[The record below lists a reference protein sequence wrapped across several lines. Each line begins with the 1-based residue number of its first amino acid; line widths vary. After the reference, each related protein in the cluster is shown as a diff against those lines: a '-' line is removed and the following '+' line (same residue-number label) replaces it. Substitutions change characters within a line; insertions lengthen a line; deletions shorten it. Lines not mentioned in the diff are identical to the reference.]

1 MPDKP
6 LFLTKLF
13 NLYVYSQ
20 PLEVWADRTN
30 LLPEEKAHTW
40 TLKGGRNASIKG
52 NESQKKREKKRE
64 RGPKSR
70 ASHLPSRRKNSR
82 GENTLTM
89 YAHHHKKSPAG

>member
-20 PLEVWADRTN
+20 PLEVWADRTS

-40 TLKGGRNASIKG
+40 TLKGGRNTSIKG
-52 NESQKKREKKRE
+52 NESQKEERMAKK
-64 RGPKSR
+64 
-70 ASHLPSRRKNSR
+70 
-82 GENTLTM
+82 
-89 YAHHHKKSPAG
+89 